1 MEVQKRGRRS
11 WTQEEDDTLL
21 TILEELVV
29 EGHRGE
35 NGTFKAGTHEEAL
48 KRMLIRV
55 PGINLTV
62 QQIVNKMKRWSL
74 KLSEA
79 LDMMNT
85 SGFGWDD
92 VRKCVV
98 VDNPQVLEEY
108 LKKHPKSSNHANK
121 EFKEFERLHVIFGK
135 DRATGHGAETPAD
148 VIETQSLQPEWDN
161 MMETQSSQQ
170 PESPMSRR
178 QESPIS
184 NIGSQSEGS
193 EPKKKRGRMNEVVDK
208 FIEVWETQMSS
219 AARDMHTVAIEMT
232 KMREHMEMS
241 TLVDEVHKLE
251 ITEMEEMNVL
261 KKIAENTHYAT
272 IFMRMDES
280 RRLIFVKSIMGM

>member
-1 MEVQKRGRRS
+1 MRDEYERRAVDDRTLVRNMTRMDVLDSIIRESDNNCIWELRMSRNAFARLCELLIVRVMEVQKRGRRS
-11 WTQEEDDTLL
+11 WTQEEDEILL

-108 LKKHPKSSNHANK
+108 LKKHPKSANHANK

-148 VIETQSLQPEWDN
+148 VIETQSLQPEWEN

-193 EPKKKRGRMNEVVDK
+193 EPKKK
-208 FIEVWETQMSS
+208 
-219 AARDMHTVAIEMT
+219 
-232 KMREHMEMS
+232 
-241 TLVDEVHKLE
+241 
-251 ITEMEEMNVL
+251 
-261 KKIAENTHYAT
+261 
-272 IFMRMDES
+272 
-280 RRLIFVKSIMGM
+280 